1 MATCT
6 KWSACIC
13 VFYALYRV
21 HKSVIQYPHKEVAK
35 GAISYHGAFEK
46 MKEAG
51 ITTYRIRK
59 ENILSQSTL
68 QKLREGKP
76 VTTETIEKLC
86 LLMDCTPNDIMK
98 IPR

>member
-1 MATCT
+1 M
-6 KWSACIC
+6 
-13 VFYALYRV
+13 
-21 HKSVIQYPHKEVAK
+21 
-35 GAISYHGAFEK
+35 AISYQGAFEK

-59 ENILSQSTL
+59 ENM

-98 IPR
+98 ITR

>member
-1 MATCT
+1 M
-6 KWSACIC
+6 
-13 VFYALYRV
+13 FYALYRV
-21 HKSVIQYPHKEVAK
+21 HKGVIEYPHKEVAK
-35 GAISYHGAFEK
+35 VAISYRGAFEK

-98 IPR
+98 ITR

>member
-1 MATCT
+1 M
-6 KWSACIC
+6 
-13 VFYALYRV
+13 
-21 HKSVIQYPHKEVAK
+21 
-35 GAISYHGAFEK
+35 AISYQGAFDR

-76 VTTETIEKLC
+76 VTTATIERLC
-86 LLMDCTPNDIMK
+86 LLMKCTPNDIME
-98 IPR
+98 IRP

>member
-35 GAISYHGAFEK
+35 VAISYQGAFEK

-86 LLMDCTPNDIMK
+86 LPMDCTPNDIMK
-98 IPR
+98 ITR

>member
-1 MATCT
+1 M
-6 KWSACIC
+6 
-13 VFYALYRV
+13 FYALYRV

-35 GAISYHGAFEK
+35 VAISYQGAFEK

-59 ENILSQSTL
+59 ENILS

-98 IPR
+98 ITR